1 MIKRALPV
9 VCVIAA
15 LALAGCVHK
24 SSGTIT
30 PMERVTTD
38 NAVFAQL
45 VNSIEQGTEAASSAG
60 LVPAQQVVPVIA
72 WCGNAAQIDSQ
83 ISAVLAKGSTV
94 SATDYASLQGLV
106 AQLGTS
112 ASTLVSSGALAVKNP
127 KTQQTISAD
136 INSASTL
143 IQSILS
149 EIQALTVTPPKPATS
164 SMLDHVQLTGGAN

>member
-1 MIKRALPV
+1 MIKRTLTV
-9 VCVIAA
+9 VCVMAA
-15 LALAGCVHK
+15 LVCAGCTHK

-45 VNSIEQGTEAASSAG
+45 VNSIEQGAEALSSTGVLPAST
-60 LVPAQQVVPVIA
+60 VVPIVA
-72 WCGNAAQIDSQ
+72 WCGNAATIDNE
-83 ISAVLAKGSTV
+83 ISAILAKSSTV
-94 SATDYASLQGLV
+94 SPTDYASLQALV

-143 IQSILS
+143 AQSLLG
-149 EIQALTVTPPKPATS
+149 EIQALTTPASTTP
-164 SMLDHVQLTGGAN
+164 GGVN